1 LKFFY
6 LKSID
11 NIELFPFDHCSV
23 VFTTSDQR
31 VLRFLVIVVIQSTFE
46 KPYLTN
52 VHMEQNSQSVSAF
65 QYLS

>member
-1 LKFFY
+1 
-6 LKSID
+6 
-11 NIELFPFDHCSV
+11 
-23 VFTTSDQR
+23 
-31 VLRFLVIVVIQSTFE
+31 VIVVIQSTFE